1 MYTWPFPSKDNPLKP
16 WTPEQVKEYNK
27 QQRQQ
32 VVHRLRKM
40 PDAPMVLGLI

>member
-1 MYTWPFPSKDNPLKP
+1 MKTYPFPPFPAIP
-16 WTPEQVKEYNK
+16 WTDEQVKEYNK

-32 VVHRLRKM
+32 VVNRLRKV